1 MSKREK
7 GKGGGKE
14 NKKWKKMM
22 ALALAFVKERES
34 TEDGACQL
42 EHRHGTH

>member
-1 MSKREK
+1 
-7 GKGGGKE
+7 
-14 NKKWKKMM
+14 MM

-42 EHRHGTH
+42 EHRNGTH